1 MAPYLGDWRGR
12 YRGSALCVVR
22 PGSTAEVAAVV
33 RACGAAGAPIVPQ
46 GGNTSHCGA
55 SIPDLTGHAVLL
67 SLSRMNA
74 IRAIDAANNTITV
87 EAGCVLQNVQEAAEA
102 ASRLFPL
109 SLAAEGSCQIGGNLA
124 TNAGGVQ
131 VLRYGTTPAS

>member
-1 MAPYLGDWRGR
+1 MENGNLIEALAAIVGPGHVLTADGDMAPYLGDWRGR

-55 SIPDLTGHAVLL
+55 SIPDLTGCAVLL

-87 EAGCVLQNVQEAAEA
+87 EAGCVLQKVQAAA
-102 ASRLFPL
+102 GWTQGGSRP
-109 SLAAEGSCQIGGNLA
+109 S
-124 TNAGGVQ
+124 
-131 VLRYGTTPAS
+131 